1 MAQFSNAEREN
12 KISYAKKLY
21 VKGFDYRTIADMLG
35 VAEVTVS
42 KWSAERDFETARRAS
57 LISLGEI
64 RNAILNTYD
73 QMSRGEK
80 PTFSPDQIVKLT
92 SSLEKLSPVNKS
104 LAWVAEGFDQLA
116 DSYLAEVQRTKS
128 EKGKQ
133 RLFEE
138 LKVVRRH
145 MDKVMDRI
153 NKEVLDG

>member
-1 MAQFSNAEREN
+1 MAQFSKAEREN

-21 VKGFDYRTIADMLG
+21 VKGFDYHTIADMLG
-35 VAEVTVS
+35 VSELTVS
-42 KWSAERDFETARRAS
+42 RWSQERDFETARRAS
-57 LISLGEI
+57 LISLAEI

-133 RLFEE
+133 RLYEE
-138 LKVVRRH
+138 LKSVRRH
-145 MDKVMDRI
+145 MDKVMDKV